1 MPPEVPAF
9 KKHYTSMAADDEIQ
23 PYLVYR
29 NSGRQVECALWAL
42 DSGPKSLALFLTA
55 ETAGR
60 YLDTAGLR
68 PAWKSFRPP
77 KAELLKILEHCLQV
91 GIEYAVLEPDNDE
104 ARRLF
109 DLRQV
114 LAAAQADD
122 SADRR

>member
-1 MPPEVPAF
+1 
-9 KKHYTSMAADDEIQ
+9 MAADDEIQ

-29 NSGRQVECALWAL
+29 RSGRQVECALWAL
-42 DSGPKSLALFLTA
+42 DTGSKSLALFLTA
-55 ETAGR
+55 EGADR

-68 PAWKSFRPP
+68 PAWKAFRPA

-91 GIEYAVLEPDNDE
+91 GVEHAVLEPDNDT

-114 LAAAQADD
+114 LAAARADE
-122 SADRR
+122 SAGHG

>member
-1 MPPEVPAF
+1 
-9 KKHYTSMAADDEIQ
+9 MAADDEIR

-42 DSGPKSLALFLTA
+42 DTGGKALALFLTA
-55 ETAGR
+55 DAADR

-68 PAWKSFRPP
+68 PAWKSFRPG

-91 GIEYAVLEPDNDE
+91 GVAYAVLEPDNDE

-109 DLRQV
+109 DLGQV
-114 LAAAQADD
+114 LAAARADEH
-122 SADRR
+122 AGG